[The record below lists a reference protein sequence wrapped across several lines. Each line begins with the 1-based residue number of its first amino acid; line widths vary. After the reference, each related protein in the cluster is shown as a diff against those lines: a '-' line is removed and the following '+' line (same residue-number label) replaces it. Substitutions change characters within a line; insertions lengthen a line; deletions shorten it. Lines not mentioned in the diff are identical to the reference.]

1 MNYAVFALTRNG
13 IDIGQKIIA
22 KAEDFTL
29 FLPQKF
35 GDIEIDARRV
45 RFFDDF
51 RKEVKNVL
59 NSFKGLIFIMATGIV
74 VRTIA
79 PFIKDKFTDPAVVVI
94 DEKGR
99 FVISLLS
106 GHLGGA
112 NELTEKIAA
121 IISAT
126 PVITTATDINNINS
140 IDLISKRLGFIIENP
155 EAIKT
160 VNSSLLNDKEVKVF
174 IDPGCRLQ
182 LDIDIFGQGYRFV
195 DSISNLFEAEAS
207 VIITNRVLYRLPS
220 DRCLILRPRNIVV
233 GTGCNRNTSAEEFER
248 VYFSTLKEMGLSPIS
263 VKNIATMDIKKNE
276 QGLIEFA
283 EKCRIPIEYFSK
295 AEIEKTPMPSGIS
308 FNALKRVGVG
318 GVCEP
323 AALLSAGV
331 GELLLKKRKTGNVT
345 IAVAQ
350 VNSI

>member
-1 MNYAVFALTRNG
+1 MDYAIFALTKNG
-13 IDIGQKIIA
+13 IDVGKRLINNI
-22 KAEDFTL
+22 ERVTL

-35 GDIEIDARRV
+35 GDIEIDANRV

-51 RKEVKNVL
+51 SEEVRTVL
-59 NSFKGLIFIMATGIV
+59 NRFKGLIFIMATGIV
-74 VRTIA
+74 VRIIS
-79 PFIKDKFTDPAVVVI
+79 PFIKDKLTDPAVVVI

-121 IISAT
+121 IINAT

-195 DSISNLFEAEAS
+195 DSISKLFETEAS
-207 VIITNRVLYRLPS
+207 VIITNRVLYRLSS

-233 GTGCNRNTSAEEFER
+233 GIGCNRNTSAEEFER
-248 VYFSTLKEMGLSPIS
+248 VYFSTLKEMGLSPLN
-263 VKNIATMDIKKNE
+263 VRNIATMDIKRDE

-283 EKCRIPIEYFSK
+283 KKYRLPIDFFPK
-295 AEIEKTPMPSGIS
+295 KEIEKAPMPSGIS
-308 FNALKRVGVG
+308 LNALKRVGVG

-323 AALLSAGV
+323 AALLSAEAK
-331 GELLLKKRKTGNVT
+331 ELLLKKRKKGNVT